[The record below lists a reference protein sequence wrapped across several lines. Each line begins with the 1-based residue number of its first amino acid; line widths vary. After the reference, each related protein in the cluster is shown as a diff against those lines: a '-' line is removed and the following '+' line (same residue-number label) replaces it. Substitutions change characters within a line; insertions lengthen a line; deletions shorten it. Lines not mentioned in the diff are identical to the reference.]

1 MAKIAYAVDVNFD
14 GDIASSAN
22 GFHILTGEDALS
34 KTRKLV
40 KTALVDMFAKC
51 KEKGWDTGCYL
62 DDAWIPLTAL
72 VSDDAWIPLAALVSD
87 DELLDAFIKCGG
99 DEFGNWSIS
108 IQSAE
113 EE

>member
-14 GDIASSAN
+14 GDIASYAN
-22 GFHILTGEDALS
+22 GFHILTGEDALR
-34 KTRKLV
+34 KARKLV
-40 KTALVDMFAKC
+40 KTALEDMFAKYN
-51 KEKGWDTGCYL
+51 EKGWDTGCYL
-62 DDAWIPLTAL
+62 DDVWIPLEAL
-72 VSDDAWIPLAALVSD
+72 VSN
-87 DELLDAFIKCGG
+87 DELLDAFIEYGG

>member
-1 MAKIAYAVDVNFD
+1 MARIAYAVDVNFD

-40 KTALVDMFAKC
+40 KTALEDMFAKF
-51 KEKGWDTGCYL
+51 KEKGWSAGCCFL
-62 DDAWIPLTAL
+62 NGAWIPYEAL
-72 VSDDAWIPLAALVSD
+72 VSDDK
-87 DELLDAFIKCGG
+87 LLDAFIECGG
-99 DEFGNWSIS
+99 DNFGNWSIN
-108 IQSAE
+108 IQNVE